1 MGIVVA
7 SATGHVDPVAF
18 QRYLNDEHGPVR
30 TDLRRRGLRAQAGVV
45 RRCPRKTG
53 LLVST
58 VRSSTGLDGEKPY
71 VEITAGRDGKTNYL
85 GYLLY
90 GTHDHDVFPHDNRPN
105 PHLRFVYNGFVIFAK
120 KTHPSGIAANNFLA
134 KALDDASG

>member
-1 MGIVVA
+1 MALKIDGV
-7 SATGHVDPVAF
+7 SGHVDPVTF
-18 QRYLNDEHGPVR
+18 RRYLNDEHGPVR

-58 VRSSTGLDGEKPY
+58 VRSDTGLNGEKPY
-71 VEITAGRDGKTNYL
+71 VEITIGREGKTNYL

-90 GTHDHDVFPHDNRPN
+90 GTRDHDVYPIPNRPN
-105 PHLRFVYNGFVIFAK
+105 PHLRFVVNGFVIFAK
-120 KTHPSGIAANNFLA
+120 HSRPRGITANNFLA
-134 KALDDASG
+134 AALDDAKG